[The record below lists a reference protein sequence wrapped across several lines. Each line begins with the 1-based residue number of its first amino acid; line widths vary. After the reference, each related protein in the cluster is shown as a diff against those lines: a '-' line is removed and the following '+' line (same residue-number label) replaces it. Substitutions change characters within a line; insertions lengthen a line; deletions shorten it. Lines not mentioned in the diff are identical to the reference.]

1 MAEGIL
7 RIAAVCLAG
16 AIKEVSVMRGIDPRD
31 FALLPF
37 GGAGPLH
44 AAAVAAELDMR
55 TVVVPPLPGNFSALG
70 LLIADVRR
78 DFVRT
83 RVSATAKTS
92 IGDIRSAL
100 LELVRDGEAELAS
113 AGFPPGRQRFTASL
127 DMRYVGQSFELSVPV
142 ALDVGGMEQIQRAFG
157 DVYAAR
163 YGAATGAM
171 IEIVS
176 YRLAAWGLS
185 DKPQLPVVDQAGR
198 TLKAAVS
205 GMRAVVFDGSERQAT
220 IFDRGRLP
228 PGEAVKGPALIEED
242 GSTSVVPPGWDAELD
257 SAGCLILHRS

>member
-1 MAEGIL
+1 
-7 RIAAVCLAG
+7 
-16 AIKEVSVMRGIDPRD
+16 
-31 FALLPF
+31 
-37 GGAGPLH
+37 
-44 AAAVAAELDMR
+44 
-55 TVVVPPLPGNFSALG
+55 
-70 LLIADVRR
+70 
-78 DFVRT
+78 
-83 RVSATAKTS
+83 
-92 IGDIRSAL
+92 
-100 LELVRDGEAELAS
+100 
-113 AGFPPGRQRFTASL
+113 
-127 DMRYVGQSFELSVPV
+127 
-142 ALDVGGMEQIQRAFG
+142 
-157 DVYAAR
+157 
-163 YGAATGAM
+163 M